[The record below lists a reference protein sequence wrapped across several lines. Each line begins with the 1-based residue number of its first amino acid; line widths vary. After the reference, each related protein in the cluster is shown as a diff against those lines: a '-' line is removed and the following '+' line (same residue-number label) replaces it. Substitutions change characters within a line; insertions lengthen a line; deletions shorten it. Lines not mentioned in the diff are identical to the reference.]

1 MEKNKHLYAVI
12 LAGGGGTRLWPKS
25 REKTPKQFL
34 KPFGEE
40 SLIQLAFRR
49 VTKLVDFS
57 RVIVVTNQK
66 YQKQVE
72 QHLPQVEKDNIILEP
87 EKKDTAMAMLV
98 GALFAKN
105 KDKDAV
111 VINSASDHMVEDE
124 MEFVKVMNYA
134 TDIAQKGE
142 DLVTVG
148 IVPQTPDTGFGY
160 IKIGKNLAKHNGLNL
175 FKVESFTEKPNKPTA
190 LAFLASG
197 NYFWNANMYVW
208 KASVLE
214 TGFKKHKVDFYDL
227 TRDLVGITDIK
238 KFHQI
243 LNKVYAKAEKISI
256 DYAISEKSDNLVLIP
271 GDFGWND
278 VGNWGVIYDLSKK
291 DLLGNVTM
299 SDREQTKVLTIN
311 SQRNLIHTKDKLIA
325 MVGVDDLAVIDT
337 GEILLIM
344 PRKNA
349 QDVKKIV
356 ERLKEEKNNEYL

>member
-25 REKTPKQFL
+25 REETPKQFL
-34 KPFGEE
+34 KLFGEE
-40 SLIQLAFRR
+40 SLIQLAFCR
-49 VTKLVDFS
+49 VTKLVDS
-57 RVIVVTNQK
+57 SKVIVVTNEK
-66 YQKQVE
+66 YKKQIE
-72 QHLPQVEKDNIILEP
+72 EHLPQVEVENIIFEP
-87 EKKDTAMAMLV
+87 EKRDTAMAMLV
-98 GALFAKN
+98 GALFVKN
-105 KDKDAV
+105 KDKDAII
-111 VINSASDHMVEDE
+111 INSASDHIVEDE

-134 TDIAQKGE
+134 TSIAEKGK

-148 IVPQTPDTGFGY
+148 IVPQNPDTGFGY
-160 IKIGKNLAKHNGLNL
+160 IKIGKNLARQDGLNL
-175 FKVESFTEKPNKPTA
+175 FKVENFTEKPNKPTA
-190 LAFLASG
+190 IAFLASG

-214 TGFKKHKVDFYDL
+214 DGFEKHKKDFYDL
-227 TRDLVGITDIK
+227 TRDLIGITNIE
-238 KFHQI
+238 KFHKI
-243 LNKVYAKAEKISI
+243 LKKIYGKIEKISI

-291 DLLGNVTM
+291 DLSGNVM
-299 SDREQTKVLTIN
+299 ISDNKQTNVLTIN
-311 SQRNLIHTKDKLIA
+311 SQRNLIHTKDRLIA
-325 MVGVDDLAVIDT
+325 TVGVDDLAIIDT

-344 PRKNA
+344 PRKEA